1 MSHTSD
7 YVITTLSSGS
17 LEYTVPGGKWSMSHL
32 GRIAP
37 ISLAIP
43 TAMNLRQT
51 GAPYVVTR
59 GSPSSLFIRQ
69 AISSGD

>member
-1 MSHTSD
+1 MSNTSD

-17 LEYTVPGGKWSMSHL
+17 LEYTVPGGKRSMSHL

-43 TAMNLRQT
+43 TVINLRNK
-51 GAPYVVTR
+51 GLPYVLTT
-59 GSPSSLFIRQ
+59 SNPSSIFEKL
-69 AISSGD
+69 

>member
-1 MSHTSD
+1 MSNTSD

-17 LEYTVPGGKWSMSHL
+17 LEYTVPGGKTMSHL

-43 TAMNLRQT
+43 TAINLRNK
-51 GAPYVVTR
+51 GLPYVLTT
-59 GSPSSLFIRQ
+59 SNPSSIFEKL
-69 AISSGD
+69 